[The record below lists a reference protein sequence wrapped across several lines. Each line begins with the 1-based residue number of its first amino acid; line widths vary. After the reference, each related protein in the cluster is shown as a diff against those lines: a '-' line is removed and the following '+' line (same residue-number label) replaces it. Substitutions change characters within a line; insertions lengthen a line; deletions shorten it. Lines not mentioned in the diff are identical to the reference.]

1 MEFRPE
7 SNSVPNRMT
16 KTRVRTYIYRLRRG
30 RGLQITP
37 LTPLGTPLIT
47 PLTPLV
53 TPLTPLVTPLTPLA
67 CYNM

>member
-1 MEFRPE
+1 
-7 SNSVPNRMT
+7 MT

-37 LTPLGTPLIT
+37 LTPLGTPL
-47 PLTPLV
+47 TPLV
-53 TPLTPLVTPLTPLA
+53 TPLTPLVTPLTPLGTPLAPLA